1 MAITQ
6 DKHAIWLDS
15 PLGADVLL
23 VERMEVSE
31 ALSRS
36 FHANLMLVSDQGEVD
51 PDKILGQEVTI
62 SFQPPSMGQRRFLHG
77 YVTEFAQVGYVRRL
91 HQYRATV
98 KPWSW
103 FLTRTADCRIFQG
116 KTVPEIF
123 EEVVKQYGFNDF
135 ELQVSSSD
143 HKPWEYCVQY
153 RETDFDFVSR
163 LLEQEG
169 IYYWFR
175 HEDGR
180 HVMVLADE
188 STTAANTVS
197 GYEAV
202 PFIPADP
209 SPAQRK
215 RDHLSAWAVVR
226 SVVSGAVATTDFDF
240 KDPRKA
246 LAAKANVAKRHAR
259 ADFELFEYPT
269 EAPDFE
275 SAAGERVAKV
285 RLEEQQVAEFAA
297 RGSGDAAGL
306 AVGSRFSLEEHPRA
320 DFNREYLITG
330 SEYCLV
336 SNAFDAGAG
345 GAGDEFLISI
355 EAIDAKTRFRPA
367 RLTPKP
373 VIQGGQTAIVVGS
386 AGEEIYTDQYGRVK
400 VQFHWDRYGQSDENS
415 SCWVRV
421 AQVWA
426 GKNWGAMHIPR
437 VGQEVLVSFLE
448 GDPDRPIITGRVYN
462 GDEMPPYELPANAT
476 QSGIKS
482 RSTKGGSTDNFNEI
496 RFEDKKGEEQVYIHA
511 EKDLQTIVEN
521 DQSVEIGRDLQ
532 LSVGNNESR
541 AVGKDRSTEV
551 GENDSLKVGK
561 RLVLEAGDEVLIKT
575 GASSL
580 VMKKD
585 GTIQIKGVDIKI
597 SGSKSIVEKAGK
609 EITLDTTQLTAK
621 GVQVQVKGT
630 QTKVE
635 GTIVEVKAGAVLT
648 LKGGLTKIN

>member
-6 DKHAIWLDS
+6 DEHAIRLDS
-15 PLGADVLL
+15 PLGADALL
-23 VERMEVSE
+23 VERLEVSE

-36 FHANLMLVSDQGEVD
+36 FHANLTLVSEQGELD

-77 YVTEFAQVGYVRRL
+77 FVTEFAQVGYVRRL

-98 KPWSW
+98 RPWSW
-103 FLTRTADCRIFQG
+103 FLTRTADCRIFQD

-153 RETDFDFVSR
+153 RETDFDFISR
-163 LLEQEG
+163 LLEHEG

-180 HVMVLADE
+180 HVMILADD
-188 STTAANTVS
+188 STTAASTVP

-202 PFIPADP
+202 PFIPAE
-209 SPAQRK
+209 SSSAQRK
-215 RDHLSAWAVVR
+215 RDHLSAWTVVR
-226 SVVSGAVATTDFDF
+226 SVVPGAVATTDFDF

-246 LAAKANVAKRHAR
+246 LAAKANAAKRHAR

-285 RLEEQQVAEFAA
+285 RLEEQQVADFTA

-306 AVGSRFSLEEHPRA
+306 AAGSRFSLEEHPRK
-320 DFNREYLITG
+320 DFNREYLVTG
-330 SEYCLV
+330 SQYSVV

-462 GDEMPPYELPANAT
+462 GDEMPPYDLPANAT

-496 RFEDKKGEEQVYIHA
+496 RFEDKKGEEELYLHA
-511 EKDLQTIVEN
+511 E
-521 DQSVEIGRDLQ
+521 RDLIERIERVRHVQ
-532 LSVGNNESR
+532 IGDHLWTEIIDLEHR
-541 AVGKDRSTEV
+541 EV
-551 GENDSLKVGK
+551 GAHREAKIGEDDILDVGK
-561 RLVLEAGDEVLIKT
+561 RYMLEAGDEVVIKT

-580 VMKKD
+580 TMKKD
-585 GTIQIKGVDIKI
+585 GTIQLKGVDIKI
-597 SGSKSIVEKAGK
+597 EGSKSIVEKAGK

-648 LKGGLTKIN
+648 LKGSLTKIN